1 MYSQNSSFTVP
12 QSSKASSEVIKKR
25 WYQKWWLRLIIIFL
39 TIFFILLIAASFYI
53 VRIVIL
59 LRSGQLT
66 PQQLFGEDFASSRGG
81 DFAALVTTDDP
92 SLGPRD
98 AKVVIIEFSDFQCQ
112 FCQQVQPVVKEILKD
127 YGDKIL
133 FIYRD
138 FPLVADHP
146 DALLAALAG
155 ECAHEQG
162 KFWEM
167 HDKIFSSQDEINEAN
182 LKTYAVQ
189 IGLNSIQFGN
199 CIVSGKYLKEIE
211 EDLTQGYAAG
221 VRATPT
227 FFINGVRVP
236 GAIPLATF
244 EQIIISELS
253 R

>member
-12 QSSKASSEVIKKR
+12 QSSKASSEVVEKK
-25 WYQKWWLRLIIIFL
+25 WYQKWWARLIIIFL
-39 TIFFILLIAASFYI
+39 TIFFILLIAAGFYI
-53 VRIVIL
+53 TRIVIL
-59 LRSGQLT
+59 LRSGQLA
-66 PQQLFGEDFASSRGG
+66 PQQLFGEDFVSRRGSNV
-81 DFAALVTTDDP
+81 ATLATTDDP

-98 AKVVIIEFSDFQCQ
+98 AKVVIVEFSDFQCP
-112 FCQQVQPVVKEILKD
+112 FCQQAQPVIKEILKD
-127 YGDKIL
+127 YGDKVL

-138 FPLVADHP
+138 FPLVANHP

-167 HDKIFSSQDEINEAN
+167 HDKIFASQDEINEVN

-227 FFINGVRVP
+227 FFINGVRIS
-236 GAIPLATF
+236 GTIPLAAF
-244 EQIIISELS
+244 EQIITSELS